1 MTHDGSTQTRPL
13 ADDAARGM
21 PHLPLWAASLTDR
34 HTQHSPPV
42 SPAPP
47 AIRQSPLADGC
58 TAARSA
64 ALARGVRPGRA
75 RGCPQV
81 WPVSMTQK
89 RFPSVSART
98 TKSASA
104 G

>member
-21 PHLPLWAASLTDR
+21 PHLSLWAASLAHR
-34 HTQHSPPV
+34 HTQHS
-42 SPAPP
+42 PP